1 MRTILGILIV
11 VFVGVAAFAIRQRI
25 DSNAA
30 SMAVGVLFGVL
41 SSLPMF
47 AMVAAEQGKTQEVQ
61 HHHTH
66 DVTVRI
72 IPSNVQK
79 AMAQY
84 GADDAVRINGQWLLL
99 DGDSVVSSQRLLAG

>member
-1 MRTILGILIV
+1 MKTILGIFIV
-11 VFVGVAAFAIRQRI
+11 AFVGVAAYMLRQRI

-30 SMAVGVLFGVL
+30 SMAVGVLFGLL

-47 AMVAAEQGKTQEVQ
+47 AMVAAEQRKTQQVE

-66 DVTVRI
+66 DVAVRF
-72 IPSNVQK
+72 IPSNIQK
-79 AMAQY
+79 AMAHY

-99 DGDSVVSSQRLLAG
+99 DGDRVVSSQRLLAG